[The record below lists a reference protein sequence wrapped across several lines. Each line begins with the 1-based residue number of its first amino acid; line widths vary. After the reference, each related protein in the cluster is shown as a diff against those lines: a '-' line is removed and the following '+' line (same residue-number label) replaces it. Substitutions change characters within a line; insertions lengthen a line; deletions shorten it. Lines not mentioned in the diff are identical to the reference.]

1 MGIPYPVIDVHDIRR
16 QRRPDEHIPTAQP
29 FETRL
34 VPCRT
39 LFTAEGELRDQLVHN
54 RIPMFIFDGIPHVT
68 QLLSFF
74 RVQPGKLHIEW
85 MYMPIGVE
93 IKQNAAGLED
103 TQPFRVRPARMFQ
116 SPREVA
122 TQNDIEGIIPE
133 CQILSIHF
141 EKTRPCLHGIFFEI
155 LPGTFHHS
163 PAVVH
168 PRNLMPTACHEY
180 GKKAG
185 TTSYVEDAERMAP
198 RKLFCNQLIPYLGLN
213 ILKFIGVDG
222 SIGSNPS
229 RPIDPNR
236 FQMVLLTTA
245 SRG

>member
-1 MGIPYPVIDVHDIRR
+1 M
-16 QRRPDEHIPTAQP
+16 
-29 FETRL
+29 
-34 VPCRT
+34 C
-39 LFTAEGELRDQLVHN
+39 
-54 RIPMFIFDGIPHVT
+54 
-68 QLLSFF
+68 
-74 RVQPGKLHIEW
+74 
-85 MYMPIGVE
+85 MPIGVE
-93 IKQNAAGLED
+93 IKQDAAGLKD
-103 TQPFRVRPARMFQ
+103 TQPFRVRPARMLQ
-116 SPREVA
+116 IPREVA

-168 PRNLMPTACHEY
+168 PRNLMSTARHEY

-185 TTSYVEDAERMAP
+185 ITSYVEDAERMAP

-236 FQMVLLTTA
+236 FQMAPAYNGLTGITFKKPGSVRSTLA
-245 SRG
+245 SMS

>member
-1 MGIPYPVIDVHDIRR
+1 
-16 QRRPDEHIPTAQP
+16 
-29 FETRL
+29 
-34 VPCRT
+34 
-39 LFTAEGELRDQLVHN
+39 
-54 RIPMFIFDGIPHVT
+54 
-68 QLLSFF
+68 
-74 RVQPGKLHIEW
+74 
-85 MYMPIGVE
+85 MPIGVE
-93 IKQNAAGLED
+93 IEQDAAGLKD
-103 TQPFRVRPARMFQ
+103 TQSFRVRPAQMLQ
-116 SPREVA
+116 IPREVA

-133 CQILSIHF
+133 CQMLSIHF

-168 PRNLMPTACHEY
+168 PRLMPTARHEY

-222 SIGSNPS
+222 SIGSNSS

-236 FQMVLLTTA
+236 FQMAPAHNGLTGITFKKPGSVRSTLA
-245 SRG
+245 STS

>member
-1 MGIPYPVIDVHDIRR
+1 
-16 QRRPDEHIPTAQP
+16 
-29 FETRL
+29 
-34 VPCRT
+34 
-39 LFTAEGELRDQLVHN
+39 
-54 RIPMFIFDGIPHVT
+54 
-68 QLLSFF
+68 
-74 RVQPGKLHIEW
+74 

-93 IKQNAAGLED
+93 IEQDAAGLKD

-116 SPREVA
+116 IPCEVTA
-122 TQNDIEGIIPE
+122 QNDIEGIIPE

-141 EKTRPCLHGIFFEI
+141 EKTRPCLHGIFFEV

-168 PRNLMPTACHEY
+168 PRLMPTARHEY

-236 FQMVLLTTA
+236 FQMVPARNGLTGITFKKPGSVRSALA
-245 SRG
+245 SMS

>member
-1 MGIPYPVIDVHDIRR
+1 M
-16 QRRPDEHIPTAQP
+16 
-29 FETRL
+29 
-34 VPCRT
+34 C
-39 LFTAEGELRDQLVHN
+39 
-54 RIPMFIFDGIPHVT
+54 
-68 QLLSFF
+68 
-74 RVQPGKLHIEW
+74 
-85 MYMPIGVE
+85 MPIGVE
-93 IKQNAAGLED
+93 IKQDAAGLKD
-103 TQPFRVRPARMFQ
+103 TQPFRVHPARMFQ
-116 SPREVA
+116 IPREVA

-168 PRNLMPTACHEY
+168 PRNLMPTARHEY

-236 FQMVLLTTA
+236 FQMASAHNGLTGITFKKPGSVRSTLA
-245 SRG
+245 SMS